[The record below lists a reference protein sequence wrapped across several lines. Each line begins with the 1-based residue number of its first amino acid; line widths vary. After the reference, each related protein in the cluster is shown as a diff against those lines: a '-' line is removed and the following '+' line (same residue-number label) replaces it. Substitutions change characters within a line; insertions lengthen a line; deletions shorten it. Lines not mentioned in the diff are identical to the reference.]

1 MPNMYFEQD
10 AHPINFGVTTTSAY
24 VPHGIV
30 TETMIAV
37 IPAMKEDAQV
47 TCRNHK

>member
-10 AHPINFGVTTTSAY
+10 AHPINFGVRTTSAY

-37 IPAMKEDAQV
+37 ISAMKEDAQV